1 MSEVRLSGMRTLTSF
16 NLSRAFKSLYGLI
29 YLSIGIVIPVILT
42 VTLSFSLKT
51 LVSSSIGFSL
61 VLETIPSFIPISA
74 TIGGI
79 GIAYLF
85 STDRSNG
92 VYEYLIATG
101 KIRIKDIFL
110 SFSLVTVAIISILL
124 AIDIAAISLLIF
136 FTAPSV
142 LGTILQFFAV
152 FSIPVAYISSLLSIL
167 AMLSWTA
174 MSKVYPGVNAPG
186 GIGSIIGTIP
196 PLVFLIAIVQIV
208 RPSDLLLIAGLYSV
222 SLFIILILLLV
233 VVIKRMSNERM
244 LA

>member
-1 MSEVRLSGMRTLTSF
+1 MLEVRLSGMRTLTSF

-29 YLSIGIVIPVILT
+29 YLSIGIIIPVILT

-51 LVSSSIGFSL
+51 LVNSSIGFSV
-61 VLETIPSFIPISA
+61 VLENIPSFIPIAA
-74 TIGGI
+74 TIGGM
-79 GIAYLF
+79 GVAYLF

-136 FTAPSV
+136 FTVPSV

-152 FSIPVAYISSLLSIL
+152 FSIPVAYISALLSIL

-186 GIGSIIGTIP
+186 GIGSIIGIIL
-196 PLVFLIAIVQIV
+196 PLVFLIVIVRIV
-208 RPSDLLLIAGLYSV
+208 RPSDLLLIAGLFSV